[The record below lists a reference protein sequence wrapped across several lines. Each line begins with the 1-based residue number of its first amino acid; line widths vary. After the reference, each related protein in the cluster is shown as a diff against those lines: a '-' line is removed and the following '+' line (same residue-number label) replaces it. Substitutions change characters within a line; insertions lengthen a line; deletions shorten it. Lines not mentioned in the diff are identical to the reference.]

1 MLTWRRQLHA
11 HHALRR
17 MNIKL
22 ATTGLQ
28 LVSCAD
34 IGFIIQAKSDYFV
47 IAGERNPKCGKRIIC
62 VDNSGAIAS
71 QSFKYLAFGF
81 GNSFK
86 RTQFAN
92 MRAASVMMTSTVR
105 FATLV

>member
-11 HHALRR
+11 HQALRR

-28 LVSCAD
+28 LVSCTD

-47 IAGERNPKCGKRIIC
+47 IAGERHPKCGKGIIG
-62 VDNSGAIAS
+62 VNDSGAIAS
-71 QSFKYLAFGF
+71 QAFKYLALGF

-86 RTQFAN
+86 RTQLTD
-92 MRAASVMMTSTVR
+92 MRTAGVIDDSHGRLAD
-105 FATLV
+105 L